1 MLLPWKCCQ
10 QKGRE
15 AMGAL
20 QVVAQALGV
29 VVAAVVAVA
38 AAVVVVGISSL
49 SMGVS
54 SCSKVVHTNSH
65 FLLPIMHPSCK
76 VPTCHNISAVVN
88 LALCAYQQTRIRASF
103 NFILGLVVTSNLALT
118 CEWGMSKLIAC

>member
-1 MLLPWKCCQ
+1 MLLPWKCCR

-29 VVAAVVAVA
+29 GAAAAVVA
-38 AAVVVVGISSL
+38 VVGISSL
-49 SMGVS
+49 SKGVS

-65 FLLPIMHPSCK
+65 LLLPIMHPSCK
-76 VPTCHNISAVVN
+76 VLTCPEVSPGVN
-88 LALCAYQQTRIRASF
+88 LVLCTYQQTRVRASC
-103 NFILGLVVTSNLALT
+103 NFYSRFGCDIKLGLDVFIDLAVN
-118 CEWGMSKLIAC
+118 GV